1 MYSEVVRKQRKMSL
15 NDELLGLDEKI
26 KYYSFET
33 FKNVPSDPG
42 VYAWFYPLRI
52 IGTDLSGLVDEV
64 NFIFNFNHDSATD
77 GNSKIVSS
85 LGWRDYSLETKF
97 KELEVTS
104 SLYSMWDTYVSQYS
118 ENCEFIENSKEI
130 KDLKRII
137 FTSSVFLPPLYIGK
151 TNNLHRRCDEHI
163 SGSPDINSFHNRF
176 KKHVEYN
183 NNVNCR
189 DVEDLL
195 FACINTRDFNNLPD
209 ENEVLVESILMN
221 LIKPIFSLK

>member
-1 MYSEVVRKQRKMSL
+1 MSL
-15 NDELLGLDEKI
+15 NDELLGLDKKI
-26 KYYSFET
+26 KYYSLET
-33 FKNVPSDPG
+33 FKDVPSDPG

-52 IGTDLSGLVDEV
+52 IETDLPRLVNEI
-64 NFIFNFNHDSATD
+64 NFIFNFNHDSTSG
-77 GNSKIVSS
+77 GNSKMVGS
-85 LGWRDYSLETKF
+85 LGWRDYTLETKF
-97 KELEVTS
+97 KELSTTS
-104 SLYSMWDTYVSQYS
+104 SLFSAWNKYISKYSLKDEVYEDSV
-118 ENCEFIENSKEI
+118 EI
-130 KDLKRII
+130 KELKRII
-137 FTSSVFLPPLYIGK
+137 FISSVFLPPLYIGK
-151 TNNLHRRCDEHI
+151 TNDLHRRCSEHI
-163 SGSPDINSFHNRF
+163 LGSADSNSFHNRF